1 MNHLEKILVEVY
13 ILIFCSIHQSVRE
26 SIGKFRTECWWR
38 AQELGTFGFRGE
50 ALSSLCALAEVAVV
64 TRTAEMAAGVRLA
77 YDQAGAVLSQASA
90 PRAVGTTV
98 AVRDLFKPLPVRYKV
113 PAAFCNA
120 VPCLPAAHIMW
131 RLRGRSVIG
140 DMRVTGGPILT
151 SRSIPIAERQ

>member
-1 MNHLEKILVEVY
+1 M
-13 ILIFCSIHQSVRE
+13 IHSVRVHSLVDE
-26 SIGKFRTECWWR
+26 FEPSSNDRPVSQAISRAMKAVCWWR

-90 PRAVGTTV
+90 ARAVGTTV

-113 PAAFCNA
+113 A
-120 VPCLPAAHIMW
+120 VAVK
-131 RLRGRSVIG
+131 RGLLSLA
-140 DMRVTGGPILT
+140 PLLLT
-151 SRSIPIAERQ
+151 R